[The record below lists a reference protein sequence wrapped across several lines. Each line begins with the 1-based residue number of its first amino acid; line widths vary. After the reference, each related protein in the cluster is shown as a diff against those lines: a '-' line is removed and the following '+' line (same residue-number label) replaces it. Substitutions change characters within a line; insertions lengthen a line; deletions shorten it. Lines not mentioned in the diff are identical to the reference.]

1 MKYIKRLFER
11 IRNRLKW
18 KRAYPV
24 RDPIKD
30 YFPLPKEIFTLGL
43 TPGEIAV
50 YSYLMYIENRE
61 TYDCWAKLATIGRA
75 IGVSSRNTVAKY
87 IQGLVE
93 KELIATEHTLVTSN
107 TGRTQNGCLM
117 FHIRPIEEAI
127 RYHHDTE
134 VEKLA
139 QIAMEEKLRKALK
152 EFEKRNK
159 TAEKATGTK

>member
-93 KELIATEHTLVTSN
+93 KELIATEHTLVTSK
-107 TGRTQNGCLM
+107 TGRTKNGCLM

>member
-50 YSYLMYIENRE
+50 YSYLMYIENQSILM
-61 TYDCWAKLATIGRA
+61 DVKLVLLTAR
-75 IGVSSRNTVAKY
+75 TVFQPESTEGFDQEAQQKMN
-87 IQGLVE
+87 E
-93 KELIATEHTLVTSN
+93 KT
-107 TGRTQNGCLM
+107 RQN
-117 FHIRPIEEAI
+117 EEQ
-127 RYHHDTE
+127 H
-134 VEKLA
+134 
-139 QIAMEEKLRKALK
+139 
-152 EFEKRNK
+152 
-159 TAEKATGTK
+159 GS